1 MMFIRN
7 SGILEKY
14 TKILHS
20 HEISGLGNRNMM
32 DRFDWLA
39 RWFSVLLASLIF
51 SMTLKT
57 DALASTAYLLINQ
70 GLFITI
76 ICYLL
81 LPAPNSTGS
90 LFANCGAGVPLL
102 ITLSQLPV
110 AGAVPLPFLFHV
122 SVVILCLS
130 FFLWS
135 LSQLLA
141 VVLVGNRHSRM
152 PILLFTVFI
161 ISTPAW
167 LGPLVDI
174 YQPGVSTTN
183 AIIAI
188 TPLTHFSVA
197 AEYDYLRSEWFYRNT
212 PFGSLPFSYPSLLSI
227 TACYLFLVIFM
238 QSMRCWLTRHYADL
252 IPQKHSLNIS

>member
-1 MMFIRN
+1 
-7 SGILEKY
+7 
-14 TKILHS
+14 
-20 HEISGLGNRNMM
+20 MM

-57 DALASTAYLLINQ
+57 DALASIAYLIINQ

-76 ICYLL
+76 TCYLL
-81 LPAPNSTGS
+81 LPAPGSTVS
-90 LFANCGAGVPLL
+90 LFANCVAGVPLL
-102 ITLSQLPV
+102 IILSQLPV
-110 AGAVPLPFLFHV
+110 AGVVPLAFLFQI
-122 SVVILCLS
+122 SVMILSLS

-135 LSQLLA
+135 LSQLLTA
-141 VVLVGNRHSRM
+141 VLADDRFIRKL
-152 PILLFTVFI
+152 IFLFTVFI

-197 AEYDYLRSEWFYRNT
+197 AGYDYLRSEWFYQNT
-212 PFGSLPFSYPSLLSI
+212 PFGSLPFSYPSLIAI
-227 TACYLFLVIFM
+227 TACYLLLVIFM
-238 QSMRCWLTRHYADL
+238 QSMRCWLTHHYADL